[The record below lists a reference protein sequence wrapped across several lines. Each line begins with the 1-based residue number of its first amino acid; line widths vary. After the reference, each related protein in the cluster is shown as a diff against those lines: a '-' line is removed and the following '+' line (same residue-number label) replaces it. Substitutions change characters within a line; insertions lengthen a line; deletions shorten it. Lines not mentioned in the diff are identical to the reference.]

1 MSIFKLNNKGFGK
14 KETMICL
21 LLIIVAM
28 VGVLYFTT
36 EADDSTKFSKFVRLA
51 KEFGEEAGVVRDS
64 EGAIY
69 ETRVYLY
76 DVINLGYDDKYESP
90 FDHGEECN
98 VYESKIEMEGRGIY
112 ISMLCSEYFIY
123 RASSTENEFTIYK
136 VSEWTDQKLTGSNV
150 QTTTFYNYTVNGEEQ
165 FNTYYS
171 EKEFIVEYSKKT
183 GFKSSYIGNLRPEH
197 TLVQK
202 TYYRT
207 MEEVA

>member
-1 MSIFKLNNKGFGK
+1 MLKLNNKGFGK

-21 LLIIVAM
+21 LVVILGI

-69 ETRVYLY
+69 EKRVYLY
-76 DVINLGYDDKYESP
+76 DVINLGYEDRYTSP
-90 FDHGEECN
+90 FDPNQECN
-98 VYESKIEMEGRGIY
+98 IYESKIEMEDRSIY
-112 ISMLCSEYFIY
+112 ISMLCSEYYIY
-123 RASSTENEFTIYK
+123 RAQSTEEDFTIYK
-136 VSEWTDQKLTGSNV
+136 VTEWTDQKLTGSNV
-150 QTTTFYNYTVNGEEQ
+150 QTTTFYNYTVDGVEQ
-165 FNTYYS
+165 FDTYYN
-171 EKEFIVEYSKKT
+171 EKEFLVEYTKKT
-183 GFKSSYIGNLRPEH
+183 GYKSMYIGNLRPEH

-207 MEEVA
+207 IEEVA

>member
-1 MSIFKLNNKGFGK
+1 MQKLNNKGFGK

-21 LLIIVAM
+21 LLVIIGMVA
-28 VGVLYFTT
+28 VLYFTT
-36 EADDSTKFSKFVRLA
+36 EADDSAKFTKFVRLA

-69 ETRVYLY
+69 EQRVYLY
-76 DVINLGYDDKYESP
+76 DVISLGYDDRYASP
-90 FDHGEECN
+90 FDKEQECN
-98 VYESKIEMEGRGIY
+98 IYESKIEMEDRSIY
-112 ISMLCSEYFIY
+112 ISMLCSEYYIY
-123 RASSTENEFTIYK
+123 RALSTEEDFAIYK

-150 QTTTFYNYTVNGEEQ
+150 QTATFYNYTVDGEEQ
-165 FNTYYS
+165 LDKYYN
-171 EKEFIVEYSKKT
+171 EKEFMVKYTE
-183 GFKSSYIGNLRPEH
+183 KSGYRSTYIGNLRPEH